1 MFGLLM
7 QGIDLPYLETNLQLA
22 ERSSRPISLPH
33 LIVPISVAS
42 LMPLVSPSWHGL
54 DVTDVTLIL
63 LHPPYFGSSFTL
75 SKPQRFQ
82 DSVCVGVQR

>member
-1 MFGLLM
+1 
-7 QGIDLPYLETNLQLA
+7 
-22 ERSSRPISLPH
+22 
-33 LIVPISVAS
+33 
-42 LMPLVSPSWHGL
+42 MPLVSPSWHGL

-82 DSVCVGVQR
+82 DSVCSHHKAGLGRMATMVFSSFYKLDIQKTQRTDNGRTSDHYGGHNAA